1 MRMRKARKKMRARKA
16 RKKCSHVGSKGTKAR
31 KST

>member
-16 RKKCSHVGSKGTKAR
+16 RKKCSQVGSKGTKAR